1 MLDRVTITNFR
12 CFAHVNVRLR
22 PFTVLIGQ
30 NDTGKSSFLSAI
42 RQLTEGRLS
51 PADMRRGAQ
60 SALVRVKWCGQD
72 VTFESV
78 APNAASWSG
87 RREEMSPTRLFTLPS
102 AGVSMTSVGAH
113 KGVPNLDQT
122 GSNLAALLDYLLRKD
137 RRRFDAFV
145 AAMRARVPGLEEIN
159 VETPSPEAR
168 QVEFVIDGGLRI
180 PGDRASA
187 GVKLLLFFVALAHH
201 PELPKVILVEEPE
214 NGLHPKRIADVVQL
228 LRGLTTGALGGP
240 PAQVIV
246 TTHSPLLVDELDL
259 EQDQLLVFERQPDG
273 ARTAR
278 PVDRDRLRLFL
289 DEFKLGEV
297 WFNRDEE
304 GLVAPAE
311 PRP

>member
-1 MLDRVTITNFR
+1 MLDRVEIMNYR
-12 CFAHVNVRLR
+12 CFAHVDVPLR
-22 PFTVLIGQ
+22 PFTVLIGP
-30 NDTGKSSFLSAI
+30 NDTGKSSFLSAL
-42 RQLTEGRLS
+42 RLLTTDGMNTG
-51 PADMRRGAQ
+51 DVRRGARA
-60 SALVRVKWCGQD
+60 ALVQALWRGQAITAE
-72 VTFESV
+72 VARGESERR
-78 APNAASWSG
+78 SG
-87 RREEMSPTRLFTLPS
+87 PVNEVFPTRLFSLPS
-102 AGVSMTSVGAH
+102 AGVSMTSKGTPA
-113 KGVPNLDQT
+113 GVPALDQT
-122 GSNLAALLDYLLRKD
+122 GSNLAALVDYLLRKD

-145 AAMRARVPGLEEIN
+145 AAMRALVPGLEEIN
-159 VETPSPEAR
+159 IETPSPDTR
-168 QVEFVIDGGLRI
+168 QLEFVIDGGLRI

-201 PELPKVILVEEPE
+201 PELPKIVLIEEPA

>member
-1 MLDRVTITNFR
+1 MLDRVEIMNYR
-12 CFAHVNVRLR
+12 CFAHVDVPLR
-22 PFTVLIGQ
+22 PFTVLIGP
-30 NDTGKSSFLSAI
+30 NDTGKSSFLSAVRKLTE
-42 RQLTEGRLS
+42 RQLGSDDL
-51 PADMRRGAQ
+51 RRGAE
-60 SALVRVKWCGQD
+60 SALVRVQWRGQN
-72 VTFESV
+72 VTFDLATPKS
-78 APNAASWSG
+78 ARWSG
-87 RREEMSPTRLFTLPS
+87 PMEEIYPTRLFTLPS
-102 AGVSMTSVGAH
+102 AGVSMKSQGTYAV
-113 KGVPNLDQT
+113 VPDLDRT
-122 GSNLAALLDYLLRKD
+122 GSNLATLVDYLLRKD

-159 VETPSPEAR
+159 VETPNPSER
-168 QVEFVIDGGLRI
+168 QVEFVIDGGLRL
-180 PGDRASA
+180 PGDEASA

-201 PELPKVILVEEPE
+201 PELPKIVLIEEPE